1 MRIII
6 VIANVVKK
14 LQEFILN
21 ILFICNRNF
30 LTTKIMIVSHISKDS
45 LIGQLVNQAIKAWQW
60 TLGMVKEPSLS
71 LIQLNCRENG
81 FKLWFTIWTIKED
94 KQ

>member
-45 LIGQLVNQAIKAWQW
+45 LIGQLVNQAIKA
-60 TLGMVKEPSLS
+60 
-71 LIQLNCRENG
+71 
-81 FKLWFTIWTIKED
+81 
-94 KQ
+94 